1 MEIKI
6 NKLQELLANEQNSN
20 DLLRLKLTDKSF
32 ISEQSAET
40 SKNNNECNEFDEYI
54 NNQKNIMDKEYM
66 MLNLGDEKFAVN
78 SKEVDLEY
86 HQRMNEIIKRYL
98 TKIKTIDVKVA
109 ASVKEKEI
117 RKECEN
123 AIKEIKQKYKEN
135 EIELNKQINQKN
147 DAIEGFM
154 QQITYLSESMNE
166 YEEIKEKLCANCRKY
181 VKDI

>member
-1 MEIKI
+1 
-6 NKLQELLANEQNSN
+6 
-20 DLLRLKLTDKSF
+20 
-32 ISEQSAET
+32 
-40 SKNNNECNEFDEYI
+40 
-54 NNQKNIMDKEYM
+54 MDKEYM

-123 AIKEIKQKYKEN
+123 AIKEIK
-135 EIELNKQINQKN
+135 
-147 DAIEGFM
+147 
-154 QQITYLSESMNE
+154 
-166 YEEIKEKLCANCRKY
+166 EKLCANCRKY